1 MQTKSTSY
9 GKKLLALMLSLLM
22 LVSVLPVS
30 AWAATDAKPEK
41 ITLVGSSDALEYE
54 FVDYLSFAWN
64 DIPHYKV
71 TVPAGTKKV
80 QLYGTVYLDKA
91 GRSGSGYTQEDGLSD
106 WPPPRELLV
115 GR

>member
-30 AWAATDAKPEK
+30 AWAAADAKPEK

-54 FVDYLSFAWN
+54 FVDYLSPPGPRRSSSTAPSIWIRPA
-64 DIPHYKV
+64 DPAAATRRR
-71 TVPAGTKKV
+71 TV
-80 QLYGTVYLDKA
+80 
-91 GRSGSGYTQEDGLSD
+91 
-106 WPPPRELLV
+106 
-115 GR
+115 